1 MLTAVSSCFP
11 ALNKHKCRTVKQP
24 WSVLESMYDVSV
36 SKWQFMFHV
45 YNESECLIH
54 IIDNNGILIVL
65 LTRFTEVDLVIILLS

>member
-1 MLTAVSSCFP
+1 M
-11 ALNKHKCRTVKQP
+11 N
-24 WSVLESMYDVSV
+24 DVSV
-36 SKWQFMFHV
+36 RKWQFMFHV